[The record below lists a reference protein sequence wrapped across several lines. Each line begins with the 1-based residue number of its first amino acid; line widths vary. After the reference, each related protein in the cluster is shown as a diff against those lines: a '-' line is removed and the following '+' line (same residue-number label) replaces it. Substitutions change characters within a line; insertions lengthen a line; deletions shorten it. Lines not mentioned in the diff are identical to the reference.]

1 MKRAVRFCFS
11 RKSILCSSCAGIVN
25 VDAGDGSRERG
36 DGSTSGVAVE
46 RYTLLP
52 AVNRALPLFN
62 PCQEFPATP
71 VGVELPDPRDPC
83 VVWREYY
90 SFEHRR
96 PYYHNLLT
104 NLTTFEVPSGLRT
117 CFSLFHRRQGLYVD
131 KENRVHHRATVQGG
145 GTPDTG
151 SPGASD
157 GVGGSPAS
165 PGGDGTLTTKQKLAA
180 YGGGG
185 LLLYIIVHN
194 ILLAAIFFS
203 LYFLHVDLVGIARSY
218 GFSVG
223 DNPVGSGN
231 GADAAV
237 KKKKAPSFWATLGVS
252 IVLNKLLV
260 PLELA
265 ATLMLAP
272 VLVPRLQPFATRLI
286 PSVKAFI
293 ERLKGRAF

>member
-1 MKRAVRFCFS
+1 MRRVVSFYFS
-11 RKSILCSSCAGIVN
+11 RKSIRWIGCARNVN

-36 DGSTSGVAVE
+36 DGSISDVAVDG
-46 RYTLLP
+46 YTLLP
-52 AVNRALPLFN
+52 AVSRALPLFT
-62 PCQEFPATP
+62 PCQEFPATA

-104 NLTTFEVPSGLRT
+104 NLTTFEVPSGFRT

-131 KENRVHHRATVQGG
+131 TENRVHCQATVQGG
-145 GTPDTG
+145 GTPDKG
-151 SPGASD
+151 APGASD
-157 GVGGSPAS
+157 GEGGSPSS
-165 PGGDGTLTTKQKLAA
+165 PGGGGTLTTKQKLAA

-185 LLLYIIVHN
+185 LLLYLIVHN

-203 LYFLHVDLVGIARSY
+203 LYFLHFDLVGIARSY

-223 DNPVGSGN
+223 DDPIGSGN
-231 GADAAV
+231 CADAAV
-237 KKKKAPSFWATLGVS
+237 TKKKDPSFWATLGVS
-252 IVLNKLLV
+252 ILLNKLLV

-265 ATLMLAP
+265 VTLMMAP

-286 PSVKAFI
+286 PRVKTFM
-293 ERLKGRAF
+293 KG